1 MATDDIIITLA
12 TSELIIGQLDVATC
26 SYAQIIYR
34 QTDGYVYRC
43 VANYICMHVAI
54 FHVCMHVCT
63 DMYS

>member
-54 FHVCMHVCT
+54 NISCMYAC
-63 DMYS
+63 MYRYV